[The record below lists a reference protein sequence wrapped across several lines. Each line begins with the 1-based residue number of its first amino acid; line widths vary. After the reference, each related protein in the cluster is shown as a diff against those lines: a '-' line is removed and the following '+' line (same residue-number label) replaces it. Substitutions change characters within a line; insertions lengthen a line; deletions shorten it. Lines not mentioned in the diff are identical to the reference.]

1 MLDFSQNLAKD
12 CVLESLA
19 GLVELALHW
28 LILFCSKVW
37 IFGGGGGDD
46 KALEVLWLDELWCA
60 LSSFGNVCF
69 GLFVFFV
76 SVVEGIVGVASV
88 VSVVEIS
95 LLDFALFASFVLCVS
110 QIVRLCVFCAMY
122 VFTLCQNSP
131 LYTQTHTN
139 ALNASKQ

>member
-12 CVLESLA
+12 CALESLA

-60 LSSFGNVCF
+60 LSSFGNAC
-69 GLFVFFV
+69 FVFFV
-76 SVVEGIVGVASV
+76 SVVATVVGVASV

-131 LYTQTHTN
+131 LYSQTHTN
-139 ALNASKQ
+139 ALKASKQ

>member
-19 GLVELALHW
+19 GLVELALHS

-60 LSSFGNVCF
+60 LSSFGNAC
-69 GLFVFFV
+69 FVFFA
-76 SVVEGIVGVASV
+76 SVVATVVGVASV
-88 VSVVEIS
+88 VSAVGVVEIS
-95 LLDFALFASFVLCVS
+95 LLDFALFVLCVS
-110 QIVRLCVFCAMY
+110 QIVRLCVFCTMY
-122 VFTLCQNSP
+122 VFILCQNSP
-131 LYTQTHTN
+131 LYSQTHTN

>member
-19 GLVELALHW
+19 GLVELALHS

-60 LSSFGNVCF
+60 LSSFGNAC
-69 GLFVFFV
+69 FVFCV
-76 SVVEGIVGVASV
+76 SVVATVVGVASV
-88 VSVVEIS
+88 VSAVDVVEIS
-95 LLDFALFASFVLCVS
+95 LLDFALFA
-110 QIVRLCVFCAMY
+110 
-122 VFTLCQNSP
+122 
-131 LYTQTHTN
+131 
-139 ALNASKQ
+139 